1 MAIWRM
7 LCLLP
12 LTHLLRLR
20 LLLQDGRRASP
31 DSVWNGTPV
40 TMMGIAPPWAGNV
53 LAVNYDV
60 DFMRLFGNLRVA
72 FGRAAAG
79 YTEWVYRIRL
89 LLCH

>member
-1 MAIWRM
+1 MAGE
-7 LCLLP
+7 P
-12 LTHLLRLR
+12 
-20 LLLQDGRRASP
+20 P

-40 TMMGIAPPWAGNV
+40 TMMGIAPSWAGNV
-53 LAVNYDV
+53 LAVNDDA

>member
-1 MAIWRM
+1 MEDAVSVTFDTPPQATPTSSRW
-7 LCLLP
+7 P
-12 LTHLLRLR
+12 E
-20 LLLQDGRRASP
+20 SPP

-79 YTEWVYRIRL
+79 YTEWLYRIRL

>member
-1 MAIWRM
+1 MAGE
-7 LCLLP
+7 P
-12 LTHLLRLR
+12 
-20 LLLQDGRRASP
+20 P

-40 TMMGIAPPWAGNV
+40 TMTGIAPPKAGNV
-53 LAVNYDV
+53 LAVNDDV

>member
-20 LLLQDGRRASP
+20 LLLQDGRRAP

-40 TMMGIAPPWAGNV
+40 TMMGIASPWAGNV
-53 LAVNYDV
+53 LAVNDDV

-79 YTEWVYRIRL
+79 YTEWAYRIRL

>member
-1 MAIWRM
+1 MEDAVSVTFDTPPQATPTSSRWPES
-7 LCLLP
+7 LP
-12 LTHLLRLR
+12 RLR
-20 LLLQDGRRASP
+20 MERHASDHDGHCA
-31 DSVWNGTPV
+31 
-40 TMMGIAPPWAGNV
+40 PWAGNV
-53 LAVNYDV
+53 LAVNDDV

>member
-1 MAIWRM
+1 M

-20 LLLQDGRRASP
+20 LLLQEGRRASP

-53 LAVNYDV
+53 LAVNDDV

-79 YTEWVYRIRL
+79 YTEWVYRMRL
-89 LLCH
+89 MLCH